1 MPGRWGP
8 GRLWEM
14 TAERFE
20 RAAAAVV
27 RVWIEPGETDVLR
40 VRVIETV
47 DLSSSPDTRVHPAV
61 TSIDEACEI
70 VRRWLVAFSAQ
81 AALDAG
87 GAIESAGQPPD

>member
-1 MPGRWGP
+1 
-8 GRLWEM
+8 M
-14 TAERFE
+14 TPERSE

-27 RVWIEPGETDVLR
+27 RVWIEPGETNVLR

-47 DLSSSPDTRVHPAV
+47 DLRSADTRVHPAV

-81 AALDAG
+81 VQMDDS
-87 GAIESAGQPPD
+87 GAIEAGQPPA

>member
-1 MPGRWGP
+1 
-8 GRLWEM
+8 M
-14 TAERFE
+14 TAERLE
-20 RAAAAVV
+20 RTAAAVI

-47 DLSSSPDTRVHPAV
+47 DLSRSPDTRVHPAV

-81 AALDAG
+81 TAVDAD
-87 GAIESAGQPPD
+87 GAIEPADQPPD